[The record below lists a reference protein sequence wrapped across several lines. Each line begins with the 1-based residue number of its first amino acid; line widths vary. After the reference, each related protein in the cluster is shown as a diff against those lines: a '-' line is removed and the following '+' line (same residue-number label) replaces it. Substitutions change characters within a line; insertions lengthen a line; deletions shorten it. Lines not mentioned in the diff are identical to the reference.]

1 MSSSEGD
8 FPLPLLAPIRTPSHQ
23 HHLLSPVKPVAPHFA
38 ERKRDGLQAFVYDE
52 DLHQMGNLL
61 EKDFLNF
68 LGVDEAILNVEPPS
82 AEVTGEQ
89 PTGRNQA
96 SGKKVGGK
104 KVSADGNA
112 KGTADASKFNHENF
126 LRAANTLAKSMKE
139 KRVYLV
145 SL

>member
-1 MSSSEGD
+1 MSSSESA
-8 FPLPLLAPIRTPSHQ
+8 FPLPLLTPARTPSPQ
-23 HHLLSPVKPVAPHFA
+23 HHPVKPVAQHFA
-38 ERKRDGLQAFVYDE
+38 EHKRDGVWQAFAYDE
-52 DLHQMGNLL
+52 DLHQVGNLL

-96 SGKKVGGK
+96 SEKKGGGK